1 MAKKKKPTP
10 TSDPRSPQ
18 DLFKPKKEIFYR
30 QLELPL
36 NKANKKLNHGVN
48 EA

>member
-1 MAKKKKPTP
+1 MAKKKKPT
-10 TSDPRSPQ
+10 SDPRSPR

-36 NKANKKLNHGVN
+36 NKANRKLNHEVN

>member
-1 MAKKKKPTP
+1 MAKKKKP

-18 DLFKPKKEIFYR
+18 DVFKPKKETFYR
-30 QLELPL
+30 QLKLDLPL
-36 NKANKKLNHGVN
+36 DKANRNLNHGVN

>member
-1 MAKKKKPTP
+1 MVKKKKP
-10 TSDPRSPQ
+10 TSDPRSPL
-18 DLFKPKKEIFYR
+18 DLFKPKKETFYR

-36 NKANKKLNHGVN
+36 DKANRKLNHGVN